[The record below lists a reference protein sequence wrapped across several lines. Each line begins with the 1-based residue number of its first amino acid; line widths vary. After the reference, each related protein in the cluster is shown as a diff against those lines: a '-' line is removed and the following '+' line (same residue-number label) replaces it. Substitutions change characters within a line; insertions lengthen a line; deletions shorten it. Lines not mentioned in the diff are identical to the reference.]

1 MKLATTR
8 RSVSRTILILTKVT
22 LSIFVTAVGVL
33 QTNLAVPSEL
43 RSALIATPPPQQ
55 PLLVATAYTDIT
67 LPTLRRGDR
76 GRSVRMLQQILSDN
90 GFLGAAGVRLGN
102 PSGAVVDG
110 AYGAITQA
118 AVRDLQRRYNISVT
132 GQVNPVTWEV
142 LDTRENP
149 YRSPLPWKP

>member
-8 RSVSRTILILTKVT
+8 RSVSRTILILTKVI

-55 PLLVATAYTDIT
+55 PILVATAYTDIT

-90 GFLGAAGVRLGN
+90 GFLGAAGVGWEIQVVPLSIVHLARLQ
-102 PSGAVVDG
+102 S
-110 AYGAITQA
+110 
-118 AVRDLQRRYNISVT
+118 LQ
-132 GQVNPVTWEV
+132 
-142 LDTRENP
+142 
-149 YRSPLPWKP
+149 

>member
-33 QTNLAVPSEL
+33 QTNLA
-43 RSALIATPPPQQ
+43 IATPPPQQ

-102 PSGAVVDG
+102 PRGAVVDG
-110 AYGAITQA
+110 AFGAITES
-118 AVRDLQRRYNISVT
+118 AVRDLQRRYNIPIT
-132 GQVNPVTWEV
+132 GRVNPVTWEV